1 MELLCEIRVPIK
13 LISCK
18 DEIDMQALQKDIRAI
33 FTLPQGG
40 IIIEQNGEIE
50 IGGEYGNQG

>member
-1 MELLCEIRVPIK
+1 VPIK

-18 DEIDMQALQKDIRAI
+18 DEIDMQALQKDIRVI